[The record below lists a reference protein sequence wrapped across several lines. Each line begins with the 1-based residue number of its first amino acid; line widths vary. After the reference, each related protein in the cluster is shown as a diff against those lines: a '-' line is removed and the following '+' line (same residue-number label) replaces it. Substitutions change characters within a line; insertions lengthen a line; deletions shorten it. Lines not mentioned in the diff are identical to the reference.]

1 VVLKKIVPRIVFETP
16 IVAEVSRWNM
26 QGSDMAFVYCDFPKA
41 LDSVDILQDLV
52 KRYDANEKAVIEIVA
67 IVEAV
72 CPFS

>member
-1 VVLKKIVPRIVFETP
+1 
-16 IVAEVSRWNM
+16 M
-26 QGSDMAFVYCDFPKA
+26 QGSDTAFVYCDFDRA

-52 KRYDANEKAVIEIVA
+52 KRDHANEKAVIELVA

>member
-1 VVLKKIVPRIVFETP
+1 LKKIAPQIVFDTP
-16 IVAEVSRWNM
+16 IVAAKSRWNM
-26 QGSDMAFVYCDFPKA
+26 QGSDTAFVYCDFDRA

-52 KRYDANEKAVIEIVA
+52 KRDHANEKAVIELVA